1 MSRNFQTAEPFR
13 IKVVEPI
20 RKTTHEERLEAL
32 KKAQYNAFRLRAEDV
47 YIDCLTDSGT
57 SAMSSEQWSAM
68 MLGDE
73 SYAGCKSFYKLEAS
87 AQDIFGM
94 PFVQPTHQGRAA
106 DYIMSQYY
114 AKKGKYAC
122 GNMHFDT
129 FHGNAEIMGAYPVD
143 CVINEGLDT
152 TSAAIPFK
160 GNIDVSK
167 MQKILDEHGEGCI
180 SVIIITVTCNNNGG
194 QPVSMENIRA
204 VSEFAKKNGIPLV
217 MDSARLAE
225 NAYFI
230 QQREPGYKDKTIK
243 EITREMF
250 SYCETATMSSKK
262 DGLVNIGGLIVTRDE
277 KFFSFANQ
285 MAIVHEGFITYG
297 GMSGRDMEA
306 LAVGLQEAC
315 TESYLE
321 YRTNQVKY
329 LGDKLIEKGIPIIQ
343 PTGGHGVYVDGRRF
357 FPHIPQHEFPSQR
370 LVVALFEEAGIR
382 ACELGACAFGSK
394 DPETGEP
401 IWPALETMRI
411 CVSRRVYT
419 NSHLDCIVNALE
431 YIYKNRDSYKGMK
444 LVYEGPILSLR
455 HFTAGFELL

>member
-1 MSRNFQTAEPFR
+1 MERNFQTAEPFR

-20 RKTTHEERLEAL
+20 AKTTRAQRIEAL
-32 KKAQYNAFRLRAEDV
+32 KGAQYNAFRLKAEDV
-47 YIDCLTDSGT
+47 YVDCLTDSGT

-73 SYAGCKSFYKLEAS
+73 SYAGCKSFYKLESS
-87 AQDIFGM
+87 AQDVFGM
-94 PFVQPTHQGRAA
+94 PYIQPTHQGRAA
-106 DYIMSQYY
+106 DYIMAQYY
-114 AKKGKYAC
+114 AKPGKYAL

-129 FHGNAEIMGAYPVD
+129 FHGNAELIGAYPVD
-143 CVINEGLDT
+143 CVCDAGLDT
-152 TSAAIPFK
+152 ASGAEPFK

-167 MQKILDEHGEGCI
+167 MQKILDENGEGCI

-194 QPVSMENIRA
+194 QPVSMANIRE
-204 VSEFAKKNGIPLV
+204 VSAFAKKNGIPLV
-217 MDSARLAE
+217 IDSARLAE
-225 NAYFI
+225 NAWFI
-230 QQREPGYKDKTIK
+230 KTREPGYENKSIK

-250 SYCETATMSSKK
+250 SYAETATMSSKK
-262 DGLVNIGGLIVTRDE
+262 DGLVNIGGLICTRNEDF
-277 KFFSFANQ
+277 KGYANQ

-315 TESYLE
+315 TDSYLE
-321 YRTNQVKY
+321 YRVNQVKY
-329 LGDKLIEKGIPIIQ
+329 LGDRLIEKGIPIVQ

-370 LVVALFEEAGIR
+370 LVVALFEESGIR

-394 DPETGEP
+394 DPVTGEP

-419 NSHLDCIVNALE
+419 NNHLDCIVNALD
-431 YIYKNRDSYKGMK
+431 YIYQHRDEYKGMK
-444 LVYEGPILSLR
+444 LVYEGPITSLR
-455 HFTAGFELL
+455 HFTAGFDLL